1 MMATTDTLSYNWLT
15 TNYSREII
23 MNNSDLAQILIR
35 AVEEADSSDRLLDA
49 VQELA
54 AAGIEEAVPCLIA
67 ALGYNNPGAAVAAV
81 DGLIAIGEAAVQ
93 PLLQLIDGYNYGA
106 RAWAIRALAG
116 IGDVRAL
123 DTLLEAAKTDFSLSV
138 RRAAA
143 RGLGTLRWQ
152 QVPPEK
158 LESIQTQVLEALLLI
173 SQDPEWVVRYA
184 AVTSLETL
192 AIAIAAT
199 LPDQASRITNQL
211 QQILDTDVDLGVR
224 TRVKFAQEKI
234 QPQQPQQHQ
243 EVFAPKIKLQDT
255 EVPHRGGSRR

>member
-1 MMATTDTLSYNWLT
+1 
-15 TNYSREII
+15 

-35 AVEEADSSDRLLDA
+35 AVEEADSSERLVDA

-54 AAGIEEAVPCLIA
+54 ASGLEESVPTLIA

-81 DGLIAIGEAAVQ
+81 DGLIAIGEAAVL
-93 PLLQLIDGYNYGA
+93 PLLELIDDYNYGA
-106 RAWAIRALAG
+106 RAWALRALAG

-123 DTLLEAAKTDFSLSV
+123 DTLFEAAKTDFSLSV

-143 RGLGTLRWQ
+143 RGLGTLRWH

-158 LESIQTQVLEALLLI
+158 LESVQTEVLEALLLI

-192 AIAIAAT
+192 AIVIAAT
-199 LPDQASRITNQL
+199 LPDQRSRITNQL
-211 QQILDTDVDLGVR
+211 QQMLDTDVDLGVR

-234 QPQQPQQHQ
+234 QQQQHQ
-243 EVFAPKIKLQDT
+243 EVFAPKRKLQET
-255 EVPHRGGSRR
+255 EVDVPHRGGGRR

>member
-1 MMATTDTLSYNWLT
+1 
-15 TNYSREII
+15 
-23 MNNSDLAQILIR
+23 MNNSELAQILIR
-35 AVEEADSSDRLLDA
+35 AVQEADSSERLVDA

-54 AAGIEEAVPCLIA
+54 AAGIEESVPTLIA

-81 DGLIAIGEAAVQ
+81 DGLIAIGETVVP
-93 PLLQLIDGYNYGA
+93 PLLQLIDDYNYGA

-143 RGLGTLRWQ
+143 RGLGTLRWHQ
-152 QVPPEK
+152 IPSEK
-158 LESIQTQVLEALLLI
+158 LESVQTQVLEALLLI
-173 SQDPEWVVRYA
+173 CQDPEWVVRYA

-192 AIAIAAT
+192 AIAIAVT

-211 QQILDTDVDLGVR
+211 QQMLNTDADLGVR
-224 TRVKFAQEKI
+224 TRVRLAQEKI
-234 QPQQPQQHQ
+234 QPQQHQ
-243 EVFAPKIKLQDT
+243 ETFAPKRKLQDI
-255 EVPHRGGSRR
+255 EVPEVPYRGAGRR

>member
-1 MMATTDTLSYNWLT
+1 
-15 TNYSREII
+15 

-54 AAGIEEAVPCLIA
+54 AAGIEESVPTLIA

-81 DGLIAIGEAAVQ
+81 DGLIAIGEPAVA
-93 PLLQLIDGYNYGA
+93 PLLKLIDDYNYGA

-116 IGDVRAL
+116 IGDLQAL

-143 RGLGTLRWQ
+143 RGLGTLRWH
-152 QVPPEK
+152 QVPPQK
-158 LESIQTQVLEALLLI
+158 LELVQTQVLEALLLI

-184 AVTSLETL
+184 AVTSLEAL
-192 AIAIAAT
+192 AIT
-199 LPDQASRITNQL
+199 LGDGASRIIDQL
-211 QQILDTDVDLGVR
+211 QQMFDTDPDLGVR

-234 QPQQPQQHQ
+234 QQPQHPQLFALKTKQ
-243 EVFAPKIKLQDT
+243 EET
-255 EVPHRGGSRR
+255 EVPHRGGGRR

>member
-1 MMATTDTLSYNWLT
+1 
-15 TNYSREII
+15 

-35 AVEEADSSDRLLDA
+35 AVEEADSSERLVDA

-54 AAGIEEAVPCLIA
+54 ASGIQESVPTLIA

-81 DGLIAIGEAAVQ
+81 DGLIAIGEAAVS
-93 PLLQLIDGYNYGA
+93 PLLELIDDYNYGA
-106 RAWAIRALAG
+106 RAWALRALAG

-123 DTLLEAAKTDFSLSV
+123 DTLFEAAKTDFSLSV

-143 RGLGTLRWQ
+143 RGLGTLRWHQ
-152 QVPPEK
+152 LPPEK
-158 LESIQTQVLEALLLI
+158 VESVQTQVLEALLLI

-211 QQILDTDVDLGVR
+211 QQMFDTDVDLGVR

-234 QPQQPQQHQ
+234 QQQQHQ
-243 EVFAPKIKLQDT
+243 ETFAPKRKLQET
-255 EVPHRGGSRR
+255 EVEVPHRGGGRR

>member
-1 MMATTDTLSYNWLT
+1 
-15 TNYSREII
+15 

-35 AVEEADSSDRLLDA
+35 AVEEADSSDSLLDA

-54 AAGIEEAVPCLIA
+54 AAGIEQAVPTLIA

-81 DGLIAIGEAAVQ
+81 DGLIAIGEAAVP
-93 PLLQLIDGYNYGA
+93 PLLELIDNYNYGA

-123 DTLLEAAKTDFSLSV
+123 NTLLEAAKTDFSLSV

-143 RGLGTLRWQ
+143 RGLGTLCWD

-158 LESIQTQVLEALLLI
+158 LESVQTQVLEALLVI
-173 SQDPEWVVRYA
+173 SQDPEWIVRYA

-192 AIAIAAT
+192 AFAMAVT
-199 LPDQASRITNQL
+199 LPEQASRITNQF

-234 QPQQPQQHQ
+234 QQQQHQ
-243 EVFAPKIKLQDT
+243 EVFARKRRIDDS
-255 EVPHRGGSRR
+255 EVTHRGAGRR

>member
-1 MMATTDTLSYNWLT
+1 
-15 TNYSREII
+15 
-23 MNNSDLAQILIR
+23 MNNSELAQILIR

-54 AAGIEEAVPCLIA
+54 AAGTEEAVPTLIA

-81 DGLIAIGEAAVQ
+81 DGLIVIGEVAVP
-93 PLLQLIDGYNYGA
+93 PLLQLIDDYNYGA

-143 RGLGTLRWQ
+143 RGLGTLRWH
-152 QVPPEK
+152 QVAPEK

-184 AVTSLETL
+184 VVTSLETL
-192 AIAIAAT
+192 AIAIVVT

-234 QPQQPQQHQ
+234 QQQQHH
-243 EVFAPKIKLQDT
+243 EVFAPKRKLQDT
-255 EVPHRGGSRR
+255 EIEVPHRGGGRR

>member
-1 MMATTDTLSYNWLT
+1 
-15 TNYSREII
+15 

-35 AVEEADSSDRLLDA
+35 AVEEADSSERLVDA

-54 AAGIEEAVPCLIA
+54 AAHIEESVPTLIA

-81 DGLIAIGEAAVQ
+81 DGLIAIGEAAVS
-93 PLLQLIDGYNYGA
+93 PLLELIDDYNYGA
-106 RAWAIRALAG
+106 RAWALRALAG

-123 DTLLEAAKTDFSLSV
+123 DTLFEAAKTDFSLSV

-143 RGLGTLRWQ
+143 RGLGTLRWHQ
-152 QVPPEK
+152 LPPEK
-158 LESIQTQVLEALLLI
+158 VESVQTQVLEALLLI

-211 QQILDTDVDLGVR
+211 QQMFDTDVDLGVR

-234 QPQQPQQHQ
+234 QQQQHQ
-243 EVFAPKIKLQDT
+243 ETFAPKRKLQET
-255 EVPHRGGSRR
+255 EVEVPHRGGGRR

>member
-1 MMATTDTLSYNWLT
+1 
-15 TNYSREII
+15 

-54 AAGIEEAVPCLIA
+54 ASGIEEGVPTLIA

-158 LESIQTQVLEALLLI
+158 LESLHTQVLEALLLI

-192 AIAIAAT
+192 AIAIAVT

-211 QQILDTDVDLGVR
+211 QHMLNTDVDLGVR

-255 EVPHRGGSRR
+255 EIAHRGDSRR

>member
-1 MMATTDTLSYNWLT
+1 
-15 TNYSREII
+15 

-54 AAGIEEAVPCLIA
+54 TAGIEEAIPTLIA

-81 DGLIAIGEAAVQ
+81 DGLIAIGEASVQ
-93 PLLQLIDGYNYGA
+93 PLLELIDNYNYGA
-106 RAWAIRALAG
+106 RAWAVRALAG

-123 DTLLEAAKTDFSLSV
+123 DTLLEAAKSDFSLSV

-143 RGLGTLRWQ
+143 RGLGTLRWY

-192 AIAIAAT
+192 AIAISVT
-199 LPDQASRITNQL
+199 LPEQGSRITNQL
-211 QQILDTDVDLGVR
+211 QQMLDTDVDLGVR
-224 TRVKFAQEKI
+224 TRVKFAQQKI
-234 QPQQPQQHQ
+234 QPQQHQQT
-243 EVFAPKIKLQDT
+243 FAPKRKVVDPEL
-255 EVPHRGGSRR
+255 PYRGGSRR

>member
-1 MMATTDTLSYNWLT
+1 
-15 TNYSREII
+15 

-35 AVEEADSSDRLLDA
+35 AVQEADSSERLVDA

-54 AAGIEEAVPCLIA
+54 AAGIEESVPTLIA

-81 DGLIAIGEAAVQ
+81 DGLITIGEAAVS
-93 PLLQLIDGYNYGA
+93 PLLELIDDYNYGA
-106 RAWAIRALAG
+106 RAWALRALAG
-116 IGDVRAL
+116 IGDIRAL

-138 RRAAA
+138 RRAAT
-143 RGLGTLRWQ
+143 RGLGTLRWH

-158 LESIQTQVLEALLLI
+158 VESVQTEVLEALLLI

-192 AIAIAAT
+192 AIAIAVT
-199 LPDQASRITNQL
+199 LPDQASQITNQL
-211 QQILDTDVDLGVR
+211 QQMLDTDTDLGVR

-234 QPQQPQQHQ
+234 QQQQHQ
-243 EVFAPKIKLQDT
+243 EVFAPKRKLQET
-255 EVPHRGGSRR
+255 EVEVPHRGGGRR

>member
-1 MMATTDTLSYNWLT
+1 
-15 TNYSREII
+15 

-54 AAGIEEAVPCLIA
+54 AAEIEEAVPTLIA

-93 PLLQLIDGYNYGA
+93 PLLQLIDDYNYGA
-106 RAWAIRALAG
+106 RAWAVRALAG

-138 RRAAA
+138 RRASA
-143 RGLGTLRWQ
+143 RGLGTLRWY

-158 LESIQTQVLEALLLI
+158 LESLQTQVLEALLLI

-192 AIAIAAT
+192 AIAIAVT
-199 LPDQASRITNQL
+199 LPDQASRIKNQL
-211 QQILDTDVDLGVR
+211 QQMLDTDVDLGVR
-224 TRVKFAQEKI
+224 TRVKFAQERTQQRQHPQMFALKRKI
-234 QPQQPQQHQ
+234 EDPELPY
-243 EVFAPKIKLQDT
+243 
-255 EVPHRGGSRR
+255 RGGSRR

>member
-1 MMATTDTLSYNWLT
+1 
-15 TNYSREII
+15 

-54 AAGIEEAVPCLIA
+54 AAGIEEAVPTLIA

-123 DTLLEAAKTDFSLSV
+123 DTLLEAGKTDFSLSV

-158 LESIQTQVLEALLLI
+158 LESLQTQVLEALLLI

-192 AIAIAAT
+192 AIAIAVT
-199 LPDQASRITNQL
+199 LPDQASRIKNQL
-211 QQILDTDVDLGVR
+211 QHMLDRDVDLGVR

-234 QPQQPQQHQ
+234 QPQQHQ
-243 EVFAPKIKLQDT
+243 EVFAPKIKLQGAEVS
-255 EVPHRGGSRR
+255 EVPHRGAGRR

>member
-1 MMATTDTLSYNWLT
+1 
-15 TNYSREII
+15 

-54 AAGIEEAVPCLIA
+54 AAGIEESVPTLIA

-81 DGLIAIGEAAVQ
+81 DGLIAIGEAAV
-93 PLLQLIDGYNYGA
+93 PSLLELIDDYNYSA

-123 DTLLEAAKTDFSLSV
+123 DTLLEAAKNDFSLSV

-143 RGLGTLRWQ
+143 RGLGTLRWHQ
-152 QVPPEK
+152 LPAEK
-158 LESIQTQVLEALLLI
+158 VESVQIQVLEALLLI

-192 AIAIAAT
+192 AIAIAVT
-199 LPDQASRITNQL
+199 LPDQTLRITNQL
-211 QQILDTDVDLGVR
+211 QQMLDTDADLGVR
-224 TRVKFAQEKI
+224 TRVKFAQQKI
-234 QPQQPQQHQ
+234 QPQQHQ
-243 EVFAPKIKLQDT
+243 EVFAPKRKLEDT
-255 EVPHRGGSRR
+255 EVSEIPHRGSGRR

>member
-1 MMATTDTLSYNWLT
+1 
-15 TNYSREII
+15 

-35 AVEEADSSDRLLDA
+35 AVQEADSSERLVDA

-54 AAGIEEAVPCLIA
+54 AAGIEESVPTLIA

-93 PLLQLIDGYNYGA
+93 PLLELIDDYNYGA
-106 RAWAIRALAG
+106 RAWALRALAG

-143 RGLGTLRWQ
+143 RGLGTLRWH
-152 QVPPEK
+152 QVPAEK
-158 LESIQTQVLEALLLI
+158 LESVQTQVLEALLLI

-192 AIAIAAT
+192 AIAIAVT

-211 QQILDTDVDLGVR
+211 QQILDTDADLGVR

-234 QPQQPQQHQ
+234 QQQQHQ
-243 EVFAPKIKLQDT
+243 EVFAPKRKLQET
-255 EVPHRGGSRR
+255 EVEVPHRGGGRR

>member
-1 MMATTDTLSYNWLT
+1 
-15 TNYSREII
+15 

-54 AAGIEEAVPCLIA
+54 AAGIEEAIPTLIA

-81 DGLIAIGEAAVQ
+81 DGLIAIGEASVQ
-93 PLLQLIDGYNYGA
+93 PLLELIDNYNYGA
-106 RAWAIRALAG
+106 RAWAVRALAG

-123 DTLLEAAKTDFSLSV
+123 DTLLEAAKSDFSLSV

-143 RGLGTLRWQ
+143 RGLGTLRWY

-173 SQDPEWVVRYA
+173 YQDPEWVVRYA

-192 AIAIAAT
+192 AIAISPT
-199 LPDQASRITNQL
+199 LPEQVSRITNQL
-211 QQILDTDVDLGVR
+211 QQMLDTDVDLGVR
-224 TRVKFAQEKI
+224 TRVKLAQQKI
-234 QPQQPQQHQ
+234 QPQQHQQT
-243 EVFAPKIKLQDT
+243 FALKRKVVDPEL
-255 EVPHRGGSRR
+255 PYRGGSRR

>member
-1 MMATTDTLSYNWLT
+1 
-15 TNYSREII
+15 

-54 AAGIEEAVPCLIA
+54 AAGIEEAVPTLIA

-81 DGLIAIGEAAVQ
+81 DGLIAIGEAAVS
-93 PLLQLIDGYNYGA
+93 PLLQLIDDYNYGA

-143 RGLGTLRWQ
+143 RGLGTLRWHE
-152 QVPPEK
+152 VPPEK

-199 LPDQASRITNQL
+199 LPDQASRVTNQL
-211 QQILDTDVDLGVR
+211 QQMLDTDVDLGVR

-234 QPQQPQQHQ
+234 QPQQHQ
-243 EVFAPKIKLQDT
+243 EVFAPKRKLQGAEVS
-255 EVPHRGGSRR
+255 EVPHRGAGRR

>member
-1 MMATTDTLSYNWLT
+1 
-15 TNYSREII
+15 

-35 AVEEADSSDRLLDA
+35 AVQEADSSERLVDA

-54 AAGIEEAVPCLIA
+54 AAGIEESVPTLIA

-81 DGLIAIGEAAVQ
+81 DGLIAIGEAAVS
-93 PLLQLIDGYNYGA
+93 PLLELIDDYNYGA
-106 RAWAIRALAG
+106 RAWALRALAG

-143 RGLGTLRWQ
+143 RGLGTLRWH

-158 LESIQTQVLEALLLI
+158 VESVHTEVLEALLLI

-192 AIAIAAT
+192 AIAIAVT

-211 QQILDTDVDLGVR
+211 QQMLDTDADLGVR
-224 TRVKFAQEKI
+224 TRAKFAEQKI
-234 QPQQPQQHQ
+234 QQQQHQ
-243 EVFAPKIKLQDT
+243 EVFAPKRKLQDT
-255 EVPHRGGSRR
+255 EVEVPHRGGGRR

>member
-1 MMATTDTLSYNWLT
+1 
-15 TNYSREII
+15 

-54 AAGIEEAVPCLIA
+54 AAGIEESVPTLIA

-81 DGLIAIGEAAVQ
+81 DGLIAIGEVAVP
-93 PLLQLIDGYNYGA
+93 PLLELIDDYNYGA

-123 DTLLEAAKTDFSLSV
+123 DTLFEAAKTDFSLSV

-143 RGLGTLRWQ
+143 RGLGTLRWH

-158 LESIQTQVLEALLLI
+158 VESVQTQVLEALLLI

-192 AIAIAAT
+192 AIAIAVT
-199 LPDQASRITNQL
+199 LPEQASRITNQL
-211 QQILDTDVDLGVR
+211 QQMLDTDVDLGVR

-234 QPQQPQQHQ
+234 QPQQHQEQHQ
-243 EVFAPKIKLQDT
+243 EMFPPKIKLQNT
-255 EVPHRGGSRR
+255 EVPEVPHRGGGRR

>member
-1 MMATTDTLSYNWLT
+1 M
-15 TNYSREII
+15 I

-54 AAGIEEAVPCLIA
+54 AADIEEAVPTLIA

-192 AIAIAAT
+192 AIAIAVT

-211 QQILDTDVDLGVR
+211 QQMLDKDVDLGVR

-234 QPQQPQQHQ
+234 QPQQAQQHQ
-243 EVFAPKIKLQDT
+243 EVFAPKRKLQDADVS
-255 EVPHRGGSRR
+255 EVPHRGGGRR

>member
-1 MMATTDTLSYNWLT
+1 
-15 TNYSREII
+15 
-23 MNNSDLAQILIR
+23 MNNTDLAQILIR

-54 AAGIEEAVPCLIA
+54 ASGIEEAVPTLIA

-81 DGLIAIGEAAVQ
+81 DGLIAIGEAAVS
-93 PLLQLIDGYNYGA
+93 PLLQLIDDYNYGA

-143 RGLGTLRWQ
+143 RGLGTLRWHE
-152 QVPPEK
+152 VPPEK
-158 LESIQTQVLEALLLI
+158 LESIQIQVLEALLLI

-192 AIAIAAT
+192 AIAIATT
-199 LPDQASRITNQL
+199 LPDQASRVTNQL
-211 QQILDTDVDLGVR
+211 QQMLDTDVDLGVR

-234 QPQQPQQHQ
+234 QPQQHQ
-243 EVFAPKIKLQDT
+243 EVFAPKRKLQGAEVS
-255 EVPHRGGSRR
+255 EVPHRGAGRR

>member
-1 MMATTDTLSYNWLT
+1 
-15 TNYSREII
+15 

-54 AAGIEEAVPCLIA
+54 AASIEEAVPTLIA

-93 PLLQLIDGYNYGA
+93 PLLQLLDDYNYGA

-116 IGDVRAL
+116 IGDVRVL

-152 QVPPEK
+152 QVPTEK

-192 AIAIAAT
+192 AIAIAVT

-211 QQILDTDVDLGVR
+211 QQMLDTDVDLGVR

-243 EVFAPKIKLQDT
+243 EVFAPKRKLQDADVS
-255 EVPHRGGSRR
+255 EVPHRGGGRR

>member
-1 MMATTDTLSYNWLT
+1 
-15 TNYSREII
+15 

-35 AVEEADSSDRLLDA
+35 AVQEADSSERLVDA

-54 AAGIEEAVPCLIA
+54 AAGIEESVPTLIA

-81 DGLIAIGEAAVQ
+81 DGLIAIGEAAVS
-93 PLLQLIDGYNYGA
+93 PLLELIDDYNYGA
-106 RAWAIRALAG
+106 RAWALRALAG

-123 DTLLEAAKTDFSLSV
+123 DTLFEAAKTDFSLSV

-143 RGLGTLRWQ
+143 RGLGTLRWH
-152 QVPPEK
+152 QVPAEK
-158 LESIQTQVLEALLLI
+158 LESIQTEVLEALLLI

-192 AIAIAAT
+192 AIAIAVT

-211 QQILDTDVDLGVR
+211 QQILDTDADLGVR
-224 TRVKFAQEKI
+224 TRVKFAQQKI
-234 QPQQPQQHQ
+234 QQQQHQ
-243 EVFAPKIKLQDT
+243 EVFAPKRKLQET
-255 EVPHRGGSRR
+255 EVEVPHRGGGRR

>member
-1 MMATTDTLSYNWLT
+1 
-15 TNYSREII
+15 

-35 AVEEADSSDRLLDA
+35 AVEEADSSERLLDA

-54 AAGIEEAVPCLIA
+54 AAGIEESVPTLIA

-81 DGLIAIGEAAVQ
+81 DGLIAIGEAAVS
-93 PLLQLIDGYNYGA
+93 PLLELIDDYNYGA

-123 DTLLEAAKTDFSLSV
+123 DTLFEAAKTDFSLSV

-143 RGLGTLRWQ
+143 RGLGTLRWH
-152 QVPPEK
+152 QVPPEQV
-158 LESIQTQVLEALLLI
+158 ESVQTQVLEALLLI

-192 AIAIAAT
+192 AIAIAIT

-211 QQILDTDVDLGVR
+211 QQILDTDADLGVR

-234 QPQQPQQHQ
+234 QQQQHQ
-243 EVFAPKIKLQDT
+243 EVFAPKRKLQDT
-255 EVPHRGGSRR
+255 EVSHRGDGRR

>member
-1 MMATTDTLSYNWLT
+1 
-15 TNYSREII
+15 

-54 AAGIEEAVPCLIA
+54 AAGIEESVPTLIA

-81 DGLIAIGEAAVQ
+81 DGLIAIGEPAVA
-93 PLLQLIDGYNYGA
+93 PLLKLIDDYNYGA

-116 IGDVRAL
+116 IGDLQAL

-143 RGLGTLRWQ
+143 RGLGTLRWH
-152 QVPPEK
+152 QVPPQK
-158 LESIQTQVLEALLLI
+158 LELVQTQVLEALLLI

-184 AVTSLETL
+184 AVTSLEAL
-192 AIAIAAT
+192 AIT
-199 LPDQASRITNQL
+199 LGDGASRIIDRL
-211 QQILDTDVDLGVR
+211 QQMFDTDPDLGVR

-234 QPQQPQQHQ
+234 QQPQHPQLFALKTKQ
-243 EVFAPKIKLQDT
+243 EET
-255 EVPHRGGSRR
+255 EVPHRGGGRR